1 MPWMSWIHILKCVS
15 YVAIYM
21 EIHGYICYLV
31 NARIMKFIPNEIR
44 IMFSKFLALLWFLI
58 IKTFNLKY
66 LVGERYK
73 GCISWPPLS
82 VYSSV
87 IKHFALAYMPCS
99 LRRVFNSWNYILN
112 FLMMDDMCFYIK
124 NDHATVELLNYS
136 HKIQSMVYTRLSLM
150 LTSLRGYVI
159 IT

>member
-1 MPWMSWIHILKCVS
+1 MRLGLCFQ
-15 YVAIYM
+15 
-21 EIHGYICYLV
+21 G
-31 NARIMKFIPNEIR
+31 
-44 IMFSKFLALLWFLI
+44 FLALIWFLI

-73 GCISWPPLS
+73 GCISWPSLS

-99 LRRVFNSWNYILN
+99 QLRVFNSWYYRLN
-112 FLMMDDMCFYIK
+112 FLMIDDMCFYIK

-150 LTSLRGYVI
+150 LTSLQSYVI

>member
-1 MPWMSWIHILKCVS
+1 MSWIRILKCVS

-73 GCISWPPLS
+73 GCISRPPLS

-99 LRRVFNSWNYILN
+99 LRRVFNSWYYRLN
-112 FLMMDDMCFYIK
+112 FLMINDMCFYIK
-124 NDHATVELLNYS
+124 NDYASVELLNDS
-136 HKIQSMVYTRLSLM
+136 HRIQSMVYTRLSLM
-150 LTSLRGYVI
+150 LTSLRSYVI